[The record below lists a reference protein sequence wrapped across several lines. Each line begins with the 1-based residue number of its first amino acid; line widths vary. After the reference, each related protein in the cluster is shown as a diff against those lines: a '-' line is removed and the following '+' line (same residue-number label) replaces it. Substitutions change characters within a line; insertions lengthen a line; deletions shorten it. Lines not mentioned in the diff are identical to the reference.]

1 MAALKKPPPR
11 RSYAIAIGVLKTL
24 NLYWNPCGVHRLC
37 HSVSQRVVSLPSSSV
52 SWMSRSSFS
61 WYHVPELPSRGAAV

>member
-24 NLYWNPCGVHRLC
+24 NLYWNPCGVHELR
-37 HSVSQRVVSLPSSSV
+37 HSISLRVVWLPSSSV
-52 SWMSRSSFS
+52 S
-61 WYHVPELPSRGAAV
+61 